1 MIIVMTVG
9 CKTLNNAIFPSKSQ
23 LVDNASS
30 IPRVFCIYNSLQG
43 CRCMCVHY
51 CVCVC
56 ESVCVCV
63 HVCVLACALYPY
75 RNKTKKNRT
84 SHVQF
89 GPDHSVWLYRNRM
102 KKKENVQVVPNHSV
116 WLYKNRMKKKQ
127 NVSCAGCMWSFC
139 VVFWR
144 IVSSSTSSQT
154 SPCVHWT
161 CSPAWCSLTPF
172 CLFSALR
179 QASWCP

>member
-1 MIIVMTVG
+1 MLLQYQECFAFTIVYRDVDVCVYVIVYVYVYMCVFMRVCSIHTETRWTKTGFLVCRLDMIILCGFEETEW
-9 CKTLNNAIFPSKSQ
+9 
-23 LVDNASS
+23 
-30 IPRVFCIYNSLQG
+30 R
-43 CRCMCVHY
+43 
-51 CVCVC
+51 
-56 ESVCVCV
+56 
-63 HVCVLACALYPY
+63 
-75 RNKTKKNRT
+75 KKRM
-84 SHVQF
+84 SH
-89 GPDHSVWLYRNRM
+89 
-102 KKKENVQVVPNHSV
+102 VQVVPNHSV
-116 WLYKNRMKKKQ
+116 WLYRNRMKKKQ

-172 CLFSALR
+172 CHFSALR

>member
-1 MIIVMTVG
+1 MTVG

-30 IPRVFCIYNSLQG
+30 IPRIFALTIVY
-43 CRCMCVHY
+43 RDVETCMCVHY
-51 CVCVC
+51 RVC
-56 ESVCVCV
+56 VCVCV

-75 RNKTKKNRT
+75 RNKIKKTEHLMCSLDLIILCGFTETEWRKKRM
-84 SHVQF
+84 SH
-89 GPDHSVWLYRNRM
+89 
-102 KKKENVQVVPNHSV
+102 VQVVPNHSV
-116 WLYKNRMKKKQ
+116 WLCRNRMKKKQ

-144 IVSSSTSSQT
+144 IVSSLTSSQT
-154 SPCVHWT
+154 SLCVHWT

-172 CLFSALR
+172 CHFSALR